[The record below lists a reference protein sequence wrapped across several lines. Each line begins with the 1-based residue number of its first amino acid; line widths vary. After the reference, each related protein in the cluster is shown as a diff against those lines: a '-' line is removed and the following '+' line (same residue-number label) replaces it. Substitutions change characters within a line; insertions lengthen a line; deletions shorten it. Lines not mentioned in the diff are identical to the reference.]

1 LWINSY
7 LRGDDLYL
15 DVGDNGPGFSPK
27 PEWHAKHGLGLNA
40 TRERLRVFYGE
51 RQRLD
56 IHSAP
61 GRGTIISVQIPFNRG
76 QVPVIYELEAIHGL
90 R

>member
-1 LWINSY
+1 M
-7 LRGDDLYL
+7 RRDDDLHIE
-15 DVGDNGPGFSPK
+15 VGDNGPGFSPN
-27 PEWHAKHGLGLNA
+27 PEWNAKHGLGLNA
-40 TRERLRVFYGE
+40 TRERLRVFYGD

-61 GRGTIISVQIPFNRG
+61 GRGTTVSIQIPFSVG
-76 QVPVIYELEAIHGL
+76 KVPVVYELEAIHGL